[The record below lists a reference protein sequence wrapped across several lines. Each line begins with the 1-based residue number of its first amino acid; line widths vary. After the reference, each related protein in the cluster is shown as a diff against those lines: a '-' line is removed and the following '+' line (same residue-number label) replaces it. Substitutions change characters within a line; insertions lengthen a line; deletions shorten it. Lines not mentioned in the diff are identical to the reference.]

1 MAILYRY
8 EVFAMGTWQLRL
20 ALVCRQVSRVDVW
33 IVRGAGCAVRVL
45 TRDGQVHALCPSAPQ
60 RLWPAWPPLKAC
72 LQRCGVRQVILRQP
86 ESHDEIIGR
95 PVMLEADPGLSV
107 PLR

>member
-1 MAILYRY
+1 MAILYRC

-20 ALVCRQVSRVDVW
+20 ALVCSQVRQVDVW
-33 IVRGAGCAVRVL
+33 ILRGAGCAVRVL
-45 TRDGQVHALCPSAPQ
+45 TRDGQVHALCPSALQ
-60 RLWPAWPPLKAC
+60 RLWPAWPPLKEC
-72 LQRCGVRQVILRQP
+72 LQRCGVHQVVLHQP

-95 PVMLEADPGLSV
+95 PVMLETDPGLCM